1 MTIEAVQTITVKMI
15 NSIGCEVSNPFKHL
29 KASRPALIVVFEF
42 QIIILYKISIIY
54 KIASEINLV
63 QT

>member
-1 MTIEAVQTITVKMI
+1 MCDFDTQKPNMVLFED
-15 NSIGCEVSNPFKHL
+15 
-29 KASRPALIVVFEF
+29 FEF
-42 QIIILYKISIIY
+42 KTLILHKISIIY